1 MEGITWGYVGAAVI
15 ALIFVLIIGGYYWK
29 LKKEIEEFVEA
40 IKEAILDGSVNDI
53 EVARI
58 LKEGQ
63 DVGIVLKKITF
74 SVIRLLAH
82 RR

>member
-1 MEGITWGYVGAAVI
+1 MSWEYVVWAGVAT
-15 ALIFVLIIGGYYWK
+15 IFVLIIGGYYWK

-53 EVARI
+53 EIARI

-63 DVGIVLKKITF
+63 DVGIVLKSITF
-74 SVIRLLAH
+74 SVIKLLA